1 MSLSLQQ
8 APIKKGASKPASAP
22 ASGGGGN
29 GQQRGNTFAAQQLA
43 RAAEESQTQG
53 QPDFAATLNIQED
66 PGKFQIPEGPGDA
79 PATTT
84 TGTGERKQQ
93 QEALPG
99 LREKHKG
106 KSYTDVKDGTPFVKG
121 GTDKSSV
128 DPNDV
133 AQGALGDCYLMAA
146 MAATARANPEH
157 IQKLIKD
164 NGDGTYDVTLYVRKN
179 AWSKPV
185 PVTKKIDAR
194 LPGDGSSNLYAGFGD
209 QSGGKREMWP
219 ALLEKTLAQHKGSY
233 ETIQG
238 GQIATGFNFAGATE
252 LFTGKTENYYNMDN
266 LKEDDVLL
274 TLGAALEK
282 HQTATVDSRNM
293 ENDAAMSQEAN
304 KVNVYGNHAYAVES
318 VDIDK
323 RTVSLQNP
331 WGSNHVKDLSVTLLK
346 KYYRGVRIG
355 G

>member
-22 ASGGGGN
+22 AAGGGG
-29 GQQRGNTFAAQQLA
+29 GQQRGNTFVAEKLA
-43 RAAEESQTQG
+43 RAAEESETQG
-53 QPDFAATLNIQED
+53 RPDYAATLNIQED

-84 TGTGERKQQ
+84 TGGNTRPQQ
-93 QEALPG
+93 QDALPA
-99 LREKHKG
+99 LRDKHKDR
-106 KSYTDVKDGTPFVKG
+106 SYSDVKDGTAFVKG
-121 GTDKSSV
+121 GADKDIV

-157 IQKLIKD
+157 IKKIIKD

-185 PVTKKIDAR
+185 PVTKKIDSR
-194 LPGDGSSNLYAGFGD
+194 LPGDGSSNLYAGAGD
-209 QSGGKREMWP
+209 QAGGKRELWP

-233 ETIQG
+233 EKIQG

-252 LFTGKTENYYNMDN
+252 LFTGKAESYQNMDN

-282 HQTATVDSRNM
+282 HQTATVDSRDM
-293 ENDAAMSQEAN
+293 EKDAAMSQEAN
-304 KVNVYGNHAYAVES
+304 KLNVYGNHAYAVES

-323 RTVSLQNP
+323 RTVNLQNP
-331 WGSNHVKDLSVTLLK
+331 WGSNHVRDLPVALLK
-346 KYYRGVRIG
+346 KYYRGLWVG